1 MFEDDDMVFSAVSA
15 GAVGYLLKGA
25 ALAQRLR
32 TWFIRGP
39 QPPVEPFP
47 QPTAREREILDGS
60 RQA

>member
-1 MFEDDDMVFSAVSA
+1 VTAVRAA
-15 GAVGYLLKGA
+15 GAGHAVFGA